1 MLQVQPP
8 PTEDC
13 SIVKEDLKE
22 SEIIL
27 NDGSTITVTPSFKD
41 VKKIVGQKGPL
52 GEPVYIMQLTW
63 TVQTKAG
70 PKSSVVSK
78 KSPSKRGS

>member
-41 VKKIVGQKGPL
+41 VKKIVGQKGP
-52 GEPVYIMQLTW
+52 GGGACVSNATHMDR
-63 TVQTKAG
+63 AN
-70 PKSSVVSK
+70 KSW
-78 KSPSKRGS
+78 P